1 MNLVFLYGPP
11 GTGKLTVARE
21 VARLTSFRLFHN
33 HLTVDLAASLFAH
46 GSPEYTEYVRHLR
59 EGAFE
64 RAARAGVSL
73 VFTFWYS
80 DVSEPSVAR
89 YRGIV
94 EAQGGKVLFVRLSC
108 RPEVLEAR
116 VANPSRQNW
125 KISSV
130 AQLKEALA
138 QYPDSFGMIPGT
150 QLQIDNSDS
159 EPDVVARQIVDYFGL
174 GTPGGPSKPGDFSA
188 EKAAP
193 ATTAPQPPR

>member
-21 VARLTSFRLFHN
+21 VARLTGFRLFHN

-46 GSPEYTEYVRHLR
+46 GSPEYMEYVRHLR
-59 EGAFE
+59 CEAFE
-64 RAARAGVSL
+64 RAASAGVSL

-80 DVSEPSVAR
+80 GVSEPSVAR

-94 EAQGGKVLFVRLSC
+94 EAQGGEVLFVRLSC
-108 RPEVLEAR
+108 RPEVLETR
-116 VANPSRQNW
+116 VANVSRQNW

-130 AQLKEALA
+130 QQLKDALA
-138 QYPDSFGMIPGT
+138 QYPDSFGVIPGT
-150 QLQIDNSDS
+150 QLQIDNSDV
-159 EPDVVARQIVDYFGL
+159 EPDVVARRIVDHFGL
-174 GTPGGPSKPGDFSA
+174 GNLGGINA

-193 ATTAPQPPR
+193 ETTAPQPPQ